1 MKKCKMIVFSDLHY
15 SPERPINNGSK
26 TERKL
31 IQYALPLLEQL
42 IEKINNEINPDI
54 VINLGD
60 LIEDFKNHDKNISN
74 LKFVWKMLKN
84 IKPTFYSVPGN
95 HDLRSMNSRTEVEEI
110 MGYQHSTFSVNILG
124 YHFVLLGLDVKLELG
139 EKEGGIFKTQYI
151 SEEDIEWLKKDLE
164 ENNLPTLVFNHFGI
178 AEDNMHGNWW
188 FKEENSC
195 PELALL
201 RNRKEVKEILQKDK
215 NIIAVFSGHQH
226 WTKQIKEEGINYY
239 LLGSLTEDINSN
251 GIPDGVYYEVILEE
265 NNIEVIEKHLS
276 IDIK

>member
-1 MKKCKMIVFSDLHY
+1 
-15 SPERPINNGSK
+15 
-26 TERKL
+26 
-31 IQYALPLLEQL
+31 
-42 IEKINNEINPDI
+42 
-54 VINLGD
+54 
-60 LIEDFKNHDKNISN
+60 
-74 LKFVWKMLKN
+74 
-84 IKPTFYSVPGN
+84 
-95 HDLRSMNSRTEVEEI
+95 
-110 MGYQHSTFSVNILG
+110 
-124 YHFVLLGLDVKLELG
+124 
-139 EKEGGIFKTQYI
+139 
-151 SEEDIEWLKKDLE
+151 
-164 ENNLPTLVFNHFGI
+164 
-178 AEDNMHGNWW
+178 MHENWW

-195 PELALL
+195 LELALL